1 MEIPLVSTKNFE
13 NNLGALNTLASIKGT
28 VKKQNVI
35 YQSRVFVYSLNDNS
49 TRSVMSNIDGTYE
62 FFGLA
67 KGRHYVVYA
76 RDKLADFNA
85 VIQDRVFAK

>member
-1 MEIPLVSTKNFE
+1 MEIPLIFTKNFE
-13 NNLGALNTLASIKGT
+13 NKLGSLNTLASIKGT

-35 YQSRVFVYSLNDNS
+35 YQSRVYVYSLNDNT
-49 TRSVMSNIDGTYE
+49 TRSVMSNIDGTYA
-62 FFGLA
+62 FLGLA

-85 VIQDRVFAK
+85 VIQDRVIAK